1 LADDTIR
8 VPIAGAAESLN
19 LAAAAAVIL
28 FEAARQRGG
37 GGEGGDPLAAIVA
50 GAAHDLRSPLT
61 AVKGFTSTI
70 VSRWSRLDDSQ
81 RLMML
86 GGIGQDAARMEVI
99 VGQLVDAARLITGTL
114 RFDAVRTDL
123 LEVASA
129 AREDLAKWTDWQ
141 VEVRGAQAFARADP
155 AKVRGMLIAMAE
167 SAQWWGEKGPV
178 QLEVTAEAEPS
189 VTVSRAG
196 PSLEPEVVAE
206 FFHPRTPGSGAGSKV
221 GLYVARALADAQ
233 GGRLE
238 MAGEDG
244 IHLTLTLPAW
254 SGH

>member
-1 LADDTIR
+1 VD
-8 VPIAGAAESLN
+8 
-19 LAAAAAVIL
+19 AAA
-28 FEAARQRGG
+28 
-37 GGEGGDPLAAIVA
+37 GGDPLAAIVA

-61 AVKGFTSTI
+61 AIKGFTSTI

-86 GGIGQDAARMEVI
+86 EGIGQDAARMEVI

-114 RFDAVRTDL
+114 RLEPARTDL
-123 LEVASA
+123 LEVAGA
-129 AREDLAKWTDWQ
+129 ARDELAKWAEWE
-141 VEVRGAQAFARADP
+141 VEVVGAPAFAHADP
-155 AKVRGMLIAMAE
+155 AKVRGMLIGMAE

-178 QLEVTAEAEPS
+178 QFEVTAGPQPS

-196 PSLEPEVVAE
+196 PSLDAEVVAGL
-206 FFHPRTPGSGAGSKV
+206 FRPRVPGSGGGSKV
-221 GLYVARALADAQ
+221 GLYVARALAGAQ

-238 MAGEDG
+238 VAGDEG
-244 IHLTLTLPAW
+244 IHLRLTLPAR